1 MSRTNATID
10 TLKARPSGARRP
22 TFGILVAL
30 LAWLA
35 LFIAP
40 VAAQAMTRIDPGVP
54 GAVICSVNK
63 SSETGGD
70 GAFVPHCQ
78 LCTLAQQAID
88 SPPPPAE
95 AVLAVSVLGSALP
108 TATAPDPSPYSDPG
122 HPPRAPPLA

>member
-1 MSRTNATID
+1 MSRTNATTD
-10 TLKARPSGARRP
+10 TLKARPPGARRP

-63 SSETGGD
+63 SSDTGSG

-78 LCTLAQQAID
+78 LCTLAQQPLDA
-88 SPPPPAE
+88 PPRVAG
-95 AVLAVSVLGSALP
+95 VLLHVRVLGLAVPAAL
-108 TATAPDPSPYSDPG
+108 APAPSSDAYPG